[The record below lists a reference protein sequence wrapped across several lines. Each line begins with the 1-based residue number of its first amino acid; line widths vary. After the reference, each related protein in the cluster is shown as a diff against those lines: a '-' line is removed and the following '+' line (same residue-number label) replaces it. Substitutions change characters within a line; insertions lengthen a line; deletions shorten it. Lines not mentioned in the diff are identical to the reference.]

1 MAIYHLSAKVLS
13 RQSSRT
19 ALGAASYR
27 SGEKLQQ
34 EGIGG
39 VLHDYSRKAGVV
51 YKEILAPQHA
61 PKWALDRETLWN
73 HVDRYELRK
82 DAQLA
87 REVEVALP
95 VELSLREQVEL
106 LREFANQQ
114 FVSRG
119 MVADVAI
126 HHDNPANPH
135 AHILLTMRTV
145 GPDGFGK
152 KEREWNQK
160 DTLRRWREA
169 WASTANHHL
178 AMAGL
183 EARIDH
189 RSYFEQG
196 IELTPGR
203 KIGASL
209 ERQGSDRLPPILL
222 ERIADQ
228 QRIARENG
236 ERIIADP
243 TVALAALTH
252 HRATFSKRD
261 VALFLH
267 TRTDGAEQFQAAMT
281 RLFASEEVVT
291 LRAVGKGDGRFTTR
305 EMISIERGLFDRAL
319 AMSERPGHSVNQKFI
334 DAALGESSLSAQQR
348 AAFRHITTR
357 EDVSAV
363 VGVAGSGK
371 STMLAAAREAWEAQ
385 GYSVKGAALSG
396 IAAESLQR
404 ASGIAS
410 RTIASYELAWRN
422 ERDLL
427 GRKDVLVIDEA
438 GMVGT
443 RQMAR
448 VFEAAEKAGAK
459 VVLVGDPEQLQAI
472 EAGAPFRGIL
482 SQIGMAELTEVH
494 RQQALWQREATRQMA
509 SGETAAALIGYE
521 LRELLHAHQTLN
533 EARDS
538 TLRAWAQSR
547 HSAPDKTSLMLA
559 FTRVDVSAL
568 NDAARELRKAQGELA
583 GGERVET
590 SRGTREFAV
599 GDRIYFLRN
608 ERSLGVKNG
617 TLATVEAVRDGVLQV
632 ALDIDNARK
641 VVVDTGMYK
650 DIDHGYA
657 STIHKSQGVTVD
669 RAFVLASPHFDR
681 HTTYVALSRHRE
693 SAEVHFAREDFST
706 SDDLKMTLS
715 RARPKELAIDYI
727 DDRGALPHKQTR
739 PTESAAPELGYIE
752 RFKERVQ
759 AAFERRRAEIATDS
773 DRHERSHRQRAGA
786 SKERLTGDHE
796 QLARGQNKE
805 DPKREQEPSRPK
817 DFGFER

>member
-51 YKEILAPQHA
+51 YKEILAPENA
-61 PKWALDRETLWN
+61 PKWALDREPLWN

-135 AHILLTMRTV
+135 AHILLTMRSV

-152 KEREWNQK
+152 KEREWNHK
-160 DTLRRWREA
+160 DTLRSWREA

-209 ERQGSDRLPPILL
+209 ERQASDRLPPILL

-236 ERIIADP
+236 ERIIEDP

-281 RLFASEEVVT
+281 RLFGSEEVVT
-291 LRAVGKGDGRFTTR
+291 LRAEGKTDGRFTTR
-305 EMISIERGLFDRAL
+305 EMIAIERGLFDRAL

-357 EDVSAV
+357 GDVSAV

-385 GYSVKGAALSG
+385 GYFVRGAALSG

-427 GRKDVLVIDEA
+427 DRKDVLVIDEA

-472 EAGAPFRGIL
+472 EAGAPFRGVL

-521 LRELLHAHQTLN
+521 LRELLHAHETLS

-547 HSAPDKTSLMLA
+547 HSAPDKTSIMLA

-568 NDAARELRKAQGELA
+568 NDAARELRKAQGELV
-583 GGERVET
+583 GGERIES
-590 SRGTREFAV
+590 SRGEREFAV

-617 TLATVEAVRDGVLQV
+617 TLATVESVRDGVLQV
-632 ALDIDNARK
+632 ALDIDNTRK
-641 VVVDTGMYK
+641 IVVDTGVYK

-693 SAEVHFAREDFST
+693 SAEVHFAREDFKDG
-706 SDDLKMTLS
+706 DDLKLTLS
-715 RARPKELAIDYI
+715 RARPKELAIDFV
-727 DDRGALPHKQTR
+727 DKRR
-739 PTESAAPELGYIE
+739 ESPRNGQPDSPSPGHERGYIQ
-752 RFKERVQ
+752 RFKERVRD
-759 AAFERRRAEIATDS
+759 AFDRRRSEIEKLNGQHDAAQPRRSLASKARTDDAKES
-773 DRHERSHRQRAGA
+773 PARGRQRDANA
-786 SKERLTGDHE
+786 RDHE
-796 QLARGQNKE
+796 
-805 DPKREQEPSRPK
+805 PPRPK
-817 DFGFER
+817 DFGRER